1 MGLDNGII
9 LETNK
14 PIMYKPWFASFE
26 IIREDCTPNRF
37 VYDLAYWRK
46 CWGLREC
53 IFGITGTQK
62 DNSKIEYELY
72 KQEIR
77 KIIELLFKVN
87 NKEEWADMNTIWDYE
102 ENQVDRMLF
111 RQIGTLMW
119 VYEWMD
125 KRPKDIIRCYFYD
138 SY

>member
-14 PIMYKPWFASFE
+14 PIRYFPWFTDFE
-26 IIREDCTPNRF
+26 LITEECTPGKY

-53 IFGITGTQK
+53 IFQVTGTPI
-62 DNSKIEYELY
+62 DSSKYEYDFQ
-72 KQEIR
+72 KQEI
-77 KIIELLFKVN
+77 KQVIKLLLEVN
-87 NKEEWADMNTIWDYE
+87 NKRDWEDMSNLWDYQD
-102 ENQVDRMLF
+102 NNIDKMLF
-111 RQIGTLMW
+111 SQIGTLMW

-125 KRPKDIIRCYFYD
+125 KRPQDIIRCYFYD